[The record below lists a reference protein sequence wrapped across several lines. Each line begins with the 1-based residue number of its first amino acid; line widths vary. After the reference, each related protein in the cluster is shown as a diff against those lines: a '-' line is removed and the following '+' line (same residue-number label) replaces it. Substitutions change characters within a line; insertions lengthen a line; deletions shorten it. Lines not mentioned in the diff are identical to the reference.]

1 MFFFRLTLLYL
12 RELLQQNIGNLE
24 TRIVKFVNYEN
35 AVIRKREYLEDVRNP
50 KNCSTL
56 SIQTFNAFTINCSFN
71 ITILQ
76 IEFTYR
82 RRYAVKQIV
91 SNMPH
96 IFGKY
101 VNVYEMKN
109 VDPRRFNQSLL

>member
-1 MFFFRLTLLYL
+1 MS
-12 RELLQQNIGNLE
+12 
-24 TRIVKFVNYEN
+24 
-35 AVIRKREYLEDVRNP
+35 VIRRTAQL
-50 KNCSTL
+50 L

-82 RRYAVKQIV
+82 GRYAAKQIV